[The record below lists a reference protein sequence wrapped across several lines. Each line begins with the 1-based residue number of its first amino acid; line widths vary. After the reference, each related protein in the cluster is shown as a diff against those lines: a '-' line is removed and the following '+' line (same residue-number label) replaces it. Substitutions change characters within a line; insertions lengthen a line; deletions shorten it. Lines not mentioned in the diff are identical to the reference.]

1 MLQDI
6 PDGLERVEVRSA
18 SVGKPGVSKRQE
30 EINYKWQ
37 TVFFSPDPNR
47 NMQPTHRARSLLW
60 HFLGF

>member
-30 EINYKWQ
+30 EINYRWQ
-37 TVFFSPDPNR
+37 TVFFFSIHKIKGD
-47 NMQPTHRARSLLW
+47 S
-60 HFLGF
+60 F

>member
-30 EINYKWQ
+30 EINYRWQ
-37 TVFFSPDPNR
+37 TVFFFF
-47 NMQPTHRARSLLW
+47 
-60 HFLGF
+60 FLYTRLKETLFNSMLP

>member
-30 EINYKWQ
+30 EINYRWQ
-37 TVFFSPDPNR
+37 TVFFF
-47 NMQPTHRARSLLW
+47 
-60 HFLGF
+60 FLYTRLKETFFNSVLP

>member
-30 EINYKWQ
+30 EINNRWQ
-37 TVFFSPDPNR
+37 TVCFLFCFFLYTRLKETLFNSVLP
-47 NMQPTHRARSLLW
+47 L
-60 HFLGF
+60 

>member
-30 EINYKWQ
+30 EINYRWQ
-37 TVFFSPDPNR
+37 TVF
-47 NMQPTHRARSLLW
+47 
-60 HFLGF
+60 GFFFFFPIHKIKGDSF

>member
-30 EINYKWQ
+30 EINYRWQ
-37 TVFFSPDPNR
+37 TVFFF
-47 NMQPTHRARSLLW
+47 
-60 HFLGF
+60 FLYTRLKETLFNSMLP

>member
-30 EINYKWQ
+30 EINYRWQ
-37 TVFFSPDPNR
+37 TVFFVFFVF
-47 NMQPTHRARSLLW
+47 
-60 HFLGF
+60 FLYTRLKETLFNSVLPL